1 MKTYTLDQSNLD
13 KEKKSIMLMYGIT
26 LLVLVAIAVSINW
39 GRDTM
44 QSLVW
49 LIPLMA
55 GMYVFMGFRSYKQR
69 KDFYQGYRLD
79 LTEDM
84 LIQNQPRMRE
94 LKFALADI
102 TNVEVQKKGL
112 LISIKQAKNVLGVSK
127 DTMKV
132 DDYEELKDTLLDWVK
147 QNSSESEP
155 GMRSLEDQPI
165 EGAFEEIVE
174 DTEELVDEAAE
185 GVKEAFQDVAEDV
198 SEDLVDDQ
206 T

>member
-55 GMYVFMGFRSYKQR
+55 GMYIFMGFRSYKQR
-69 KDFYQGYRLD
+69 KDFYQGYKLE

-132 DDYEELKDTLLDWVK
+132 EDYEELKDTLLDWVK
-147 QNSSESEP
+147 QNSSESEQ

-165 EGAFEEIVE
+165 EGAFEEMVE
-174 DTEELVDEAAE
+174 DTEDLVDEAAE
-185 GVKEAFQDVAEDV
+185 DAEEAVEDVAEDV

>member
-69 KDFYQGYRLD
+69 KDFYQGYKLD

-94 LKFALADI
+94 LKFSLADI

-147 QNSSESEP
+147 QNSSESEQ

-165 EGAFEEIVE
+165 EGASDEMVE
-174 DTEELVDEAAE
+174 DTEDLVDEAAE
-185 GVKEAFQDVAEDV
+185 DAEEAVEDVAEDV

>member
-69 KDFYQGYRLD
+69 KDFYQGYKLE

-94 LKFALADI
+94 LKFSLADI

-147 QNSSESEP
+147 QNSSESEQ

-165 EGAFEEIVE
+165 EGASDEMVE
-174 DTEELVDEAAE
+174 DTEDLVDEAAE
-185 GVKEAFQDVAEDV
+185 DAEEAVEDVAEDV

>member
-55 GMYVFMGFRSYKQR
+55 GMYIFMGFRSYKQR
-69 KDFYQGYRLD
+69 KDFYQGYKLE

-147 QNSSESEP
+147 QNSSESEQ

-165 EGAFEEIVE
+165 EGAFEEMVE
-174 DTEELVDEAAE
+174 DTEDLVDEAAE
-185 GVKEAFQDVAEDV
+185 DAEEAVEDVAEDV

>member
-132 DDYEELKDTLLDWVK
+132 EDYEELKDTLLDWVK
-147 QNSSESEP
+147 QNSSESEQ

-165 EGAFEEIVE
+165 EGAFDEMVE
-174 DTEELVDEAAE
+174 DTEDLVDEAAE
-185 GVKEAFQDVAEDV
+185 DAEEAVEDVAEDV

>member
-69 KDFYQGYRLD
+69 KDFYQGYKLE

-147 QNSSESEP
+147 QNSSESEQ

-165 EGAFEEIVE
+165 EGAFDEMVE
-174 DTEELVDEAAE
+174 DTEDLVDEAAE
-185 GVKEAFQDVAEDV
+185 DAEEAVEDVAEDV

>member
-69 KDFYQGYRLD
+69 KDFYQGYKLE

-132 DDYEELKDTLLDWVK
+132 EDYEELKDTLLDWVK
-147 QNSSESEP
+147 QNSSESEQ

-165 EGAFEEIVE
+165 EGAFDEMVE
-174 DTEELVDEAAE
+174 DTEDLVDEAAE
-185 GVKEAFQDVAEDV
+185 DAEEAVEDVAEDV
-198 SEDLVDDQ
+198 SEDLLDDQ

>member
-69 KDFYQGYRLD
+69 KDFYQGYKLE

-132 DDYEELKDTLLDWVK
+132 EDYEELKDTLLDWVK
-147 QNSSESEP
+147 QNSSESEQ

-165 EGAFEEIVE
+165 EGAFEEMVE
-174 DTEELVDEAAE
+174 DTEDLVDEAAE
-185 GVKEAFQDVAEDV
+185 DAEEAVEDVAEDV

>member
-13 KEKKSIMLMYGIT
+13 KEKKSSMLMYGIT

-132 DDYEELKDTLLDWVK
+132 EDYEELKDTLLDWVK
-147 QNSSESEP
+147 QNSSESEQ

-165 EGAFEEIVE
+165 EGAFDEMVE
-174 DTEELVDEAAE
+174 DTEDLVDEAAE
-185 GVKEAFQDVAEDV
+185 DAEEAVEDVAEDV
-198 SEDLVDDQ
+198 SEDLLDDQ

>member
-69 KDFYQGYRLD
+69 KDFYQGYKLE

-132 DDYEELKDTLLDWVK
+132 EDYEELKDTLLDWVK
-147 QNSSESEP
+147 QNSSESEQ

-165 EGAFEEIVE
+165 EGAFDEMVE
-174 DTEELVDEAAE
+174 DTEDLVDEAAE
-185 GVKEAFQDVAEDV
+185 DAEEAVEDVAEDV

>member
-55 GMYVFMGFRSYKQR
+55 GMYAFMGFRSYKQR
-69 KDFYQGYRLD
+69 KDFYQGYKLE

-132 DDYEELKDTLLDWVK
+132 EDYEELKDTLLDWVK
-147 QNSSESEP
+147 QNSSESEQ

-165 EGAFEEIVE
+165 EGAFDEMVE
-174 DTEELVDEAAE
+174 DTEDLVDEAAE
-185 GVKEAFQDVAEDV
+185 HDEEAVQDVAEDV